1 MGLREQERG
10 CHSESPGMWPGACV
24 AWVEGQNTEQG
35 SADTLQVAQRVSTA
49 LRIVLGQHSMPR
61 LRISAHET
69 GHGDTTHHSQCSSHI
84 NKEEKK
90 EGSRGGGREEKER
103 EERESK
109 KKEGRKSHFTLC
121 SWYY

>member
-1 MGLREQERG
+1 MSLRK
-10 CHSESPGMWPGACV
+10 SWDVAGACV

-35 SADTLQVAQRVSTA
+35 SADTLQMAQRVSTA
-49 LRIVLGQHSMPR
+49 LRIFVLGQHSMPR

-90 EGSRGGGREEKER
+90 EGSGGGGEGGEGKRGERKQEK
-103 EERESK
+103 
-109 KKEGRKSHFTLC
+109 GRKEVTFHSL
-121 SWYY
+121 